1 MPFLDV
7 ADWKWQKENEH
18 IQVRTKTY
26 IVYVLVSTYMCLLHT
41 LVETAETDTEVETE
55 DSELA
60 DSDSGDPGRLIF
72 LRFRGRPFNLGAVK

>member
-18 IQVRTKTY
+18 IQV
-26 IVYVLVSTYMCLLHT
+26 STYMCLHT